1 MQAMPD
7 LSEIL
12 RLAQTPEGQKLIA
25 MVQSSDST
33 ALNSALSSA
42 GKGDYEGAKA
52 ALSGLLTS
60 PEAQELLRRLGERHG

>member
-25 MVQSSDST
+25 MVQSADSK
-33 ALNSALSSA
+33 ALNSALASA

-52 ALSGLLTS
+52 ALSGLLES
-60 PEAQELLRRLGERHG
+60 PEAQALLRRLGERHG